1 MVTSAGYG
9 AWVSPITADIAARH
23 EGRPGWITAVGG
35 DVWWTEPRPAEGGR
49 VALVRRRSDG
59 VTTTVLP
66 PPWSVRSRVHEYG
79 GRSYVPVPGGPLVF
93 CEYSDQRLYQY
104 DPDATA
110 EPGPLTPAP
119 QQPAGLRYVEP
130 SVSPAG
136 DEVWCIREEF
146 SGPAPTDLDRAIVAV
161 PLDGSAAE
169 DPAAVRILVRD
180 THFLAGPTVSPGG
193 GRLAWIGWSHPDM
206 PWDSTVLRVAEVR
219 SDGSVGPPRT
229 VAGGSD
235 QAVVQAEWADDSTLL
250 AVIDPE
256 GWWNVH
262 RVDVDGDSRPV
273 NVCRRDEEFGG
284 AMWQLGMTWMR
295 PLPGGLVAA
304 VHGRAATRL
313 GILDPATGRLADIA
327 SPHTEWAPTLA
338 VSHGWVVGLAGGPDR
353 PFQVVEVDPGAGE
366 WRALTSADD
375 EGFESSYLPEPEA
388 RTFGGLGGREVHANL
403 YPPRNPDFVARDGE
417 RPPYV
422 VFVHGGPT
430 SRTPMVHDLE
440 IAFFTSRGVGV
451 VEVNYGGSTGHGRQ
465 YRNRLRESWGIVD
478 VEDCTA
484 VARALV
490 HEGSADPDR
499 LAIRGG
505 SAGGWTAAAALTSVD
520 DFACGTILYPILDL
534 AGWRTGETHDFESQ
548 YLESLVGPW
557 PQARQRYEERSPVNR
572 ADKLTVPFLLMQGL
586 EDEIC
591 PPAQCERFL
600 DRIAGRG
607 VPHAYLTFDGEQ
619 HGFRKRETIVAALE
633 AELSLY
639 GQVFGFEPAGITP
652 LTLTRR

>member
-1 MVTSAGYG
+1 MVTTAGYG

-23 EGRPGWITAVGG
+23 EGRPGWITAAGG

-79 GRSYVPVPGGPLVF
+79 GRSYVVVTGGALVF
-93 CEYSDQRLYQY
+93 CEYSDQRLYRY
-104 DPDATA
+104 DPDGTA
-110 EPGPLTPAP
+110 EPAPLTPAP
-119 QQPAGLRYVEP
+119 RWPAGLRYVEP
-130 SVSPAG
+130 TVSLAG

-146 SGPAPTDLDRAIVAV
+146 TGPAPTDLDRAIVAV

-180 THFLAGPTVSPGG
+180 THFLAGPTVSPDG

-206 PWDSTVLRVAEVR
+206 PWDSTVLRVADIG
-219 SDGSVGPPRT
+219 SDGSVGSPRT

-235 QAVVQAEWADDSTLL
+235 QAVVQAVWADDSTLL
-250 AVIDPE
+250 AVVDPE

-262 RVDVDGDSRPV
+262 RVDVDGDSTPV

-284 AMWQLGMTWMR
+284 AMWQLGMTWMC

-327 SPHTEWAPTLA
+327 SPHTEWAATLA
-338 VSHGWVVGLAGGPDR
+338 VSHGWVVGLAGAPDR
-353 PFQVVEVDPGAGE
+353 PFQVVEVDPGTGE

-375 EGFESSYLPEPEA
+375 GFESTYLPEPQA
-388 RTFGGLGGREVHANL
+388 RTFRGLDGREVHANL
-403 YPPRNPDFVARDGE
+403 YPPRNPDFVAPDGE

-451 VEVNYGGSTGHGRQ
+451 VEVNHGGSTGHGRQ

-478 VEDCTA
+478 VEDCAA

-490 HEGSADPDR
+490 QEGSADPGR

-534 AGWRTGETHDFESQ
+534 AGWRTGETHDFESR

-633 AELSLY
+633 AEVSLY
-639 GQVFGFEPAGITP
+639 GQVFGFEPAGIPP
-652 LTLTRR
+652 LPLTRR

>member
-1 MVTSAGYG
+1 
-9 AWVSPITADIAARH
+9 
-23 EGRPGWITAVGG
+23 
-35 DVWWTEPRPAEGGR
+35 
-49 VALVRRRSDG
+49 
-59 VTTTVLP
+59 
-66 PPWSVRSRVHEYG
+66 VHEYG
-79 GRSYVPVPGGPLVF
+79 GRSYVAVPGGPIVF

-104 DPDATA
+104 DPGGTA
-110 EPGPLTPAP
+110 EPAPLSPP
-119 QQPAGLRYVEP
+119 PGRPAGLRYIEP

-136 DEVWCIREEF
+136 DEVWCTREEF

-180 THFLAGPTVSPGG
+180 THFLAGPTVSPDGA
-193 GRLAWIGWSHPDM
+193 RLAWIGWSHPDM
-206 PWDSTVLRVAEVR
+206 PWDSTVLRVAEIR
-219 SDGSVGPPRT
+219 SDGSVGSPRT

-235 QAVVQAEWADDSTLL
+235 QAVVQVEWADDSTLL

-262 RVDVDGDSRPV
+262 RVDVDGDSTPV
-273 NVCRRDEEFGG
+273 NVCRQDEEFGG
-284 AMWQLGMTWMR
+284 AMWQLGMRWMH

-304 VHGRAATRL
+304 VHGRAATHL
-313 GILDPATGRLADIA
+313 GILDPGTGRLEDIA
-327 SPHTEWAPTLA
+327 SPHTEWAATLA
-338 VSHGWVVGLAGGPDR
+338 ASHGSVVGLAGGPDR
-353 PFQVVEVDPGAGE
+353 PFEVVEVDPGTGE
-366 WRALTSADD
+366 WRALTTAAD
-375 EGFESSYLPEPEA
+375 EGFESTYLPAPEA
-388 RTFGGLGGREVHANL
+388 RTFGALDAREVHANL
-403 YPPRNPDFVARDGE
+403 YPPRNPDFVAPDGE
-417 RPPYV
+417 LPPYV

-430 SRTPMVHDLE
+430 SRAPMVHDLE

-478 VEDCTA
+478 VEDCAA

-490 HEGSADPDR
+490 REGSADPGR

-534 AGWRTGETHDFESQ
+534 AGWRTGETHDFESR

-557 PQARQRYEERSPVNR
+557 PQSRRRYEERSPVNR
-572 ADKLTVPFLLMQGL
+572 ADKLTVPFLLMQGM

-600 DRIAGRG
+600 DRIAGRR

-639 GQVFGFEPAGITP
+639 GQVFGFEPAGIPP